1 MEVFATVISGVT
13 IYTFGQ
19 IIIKFVVDPI
29 HRQRQTIGK
38 IFDALHYYANIYSNP
53 AVVDPRINEKTRRA
67 LRTLATELLAQ
78 TASIPS
84 YGMWSKLRFVRKQHD
99 VATAYS
105 RLIYISNTLVN
116 GDPSKN
122 SDMSAKIKYA
132 LGAELTFE
140 S

>member
-1 MEVFATVISGVT
+1 MEVFATVISGVI
-13 IYTFGQ
+13 IYTCGQ
-19 IIIKFVVDPI
+19 IMIRFVVDPI

-53 AVVDPRINEKTRRA
+53 TIVDPRINEKTRRA

-84 YGMWSKLRFVRKQHD
+84 YGIWSRLRFVRNKQD